1 MIKNELFINIFY
13 YKIIQKYPY
22 FSRTLEEKITAH
34 YGTFI

>member
-22 FSRTLEEKITAH
+22 FSRTLEGRTEI
-34 YGTFI
+34 